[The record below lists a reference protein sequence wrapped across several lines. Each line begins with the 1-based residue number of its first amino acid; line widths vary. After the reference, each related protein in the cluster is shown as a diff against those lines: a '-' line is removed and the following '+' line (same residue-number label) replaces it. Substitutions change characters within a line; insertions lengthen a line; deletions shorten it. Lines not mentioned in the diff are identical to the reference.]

1 MNQKQYT
8 ITING
13 VSESISQIDALLAK
27 LNEIENRLKN
37 INTSSLNTS
46 SAKQTSSAT
55 GTEVKQQE
63 EVAQATR
70 TAAEENQ
77 RNLEALV
84 GINRQLAENTNLQKE
99 AMEIADRILGSNQ
112 QLHEINEQYKK
123 DLEAIKLDRKEIDAL
138 EKYGQISAEEAL
150 ERRTQLS
157 QKEMEI
163 KTARQQNL
171 VVLRNEQKLLSAEE
185 GSYEQI
191 SYTLSRLKEA
201 LKQVNAGNL
210 SPEDFQKLAGA
221 IDETDRKAK
230 AMAASMGEFQRNV
243 GNYPSAFEGIEG
255 IKIKIGDVEA
265 EFGSAIEASKKL
277 RTAMLQ
283 LALEGKDDTEQWHQ
297 YEDAVNQVEM
307 AQIKVKD
314 AFDRAKDASAGL
326 HDVIE
331 MFEGMASITAVGQGV
346 SNLFGID
353 DGEIQKKIQ
362 QMTSLI
368 AVMNGLQKLSTQM
381 ATGTGIGP
389 ILNKLFEFTGK
400 SPVEMLKNVRDQLKG
415 MFAESEQAS
424 GGFLKMGNVMN
435 NLKSIASGLWKGLVG
450 GLATGGV
457 MMAIDFAISGV
468 QTLIDKIQKAISV
481 EDDMQRSIQGY
492 TSSVNANNEALKY
505 NIQLIEQKS
514 KLEGTGPIET
524 EQQNVDATVK
534 SLEQYSVVLKQTID
548 KLNQLNNTNYKGGVR
563 EVIDFSNE
571 DINAINNE
579 IIELN
584 KNLTDGAGVQDQLK
598 TKSAQLANAMIAY
611 WLKMNKSSEDAHN
624 GFLNMANGLD
634 GVKMA
639 IANLDNQGE
648 FFVGL
653 RQALL
658 DVIEKSQ
665 SASLAFFNL
674 KVQMRETDKSL
685 ANSITDAAVNAIED
699 KTQRT
704 VAQLEVARQRAIDE
718 ANRQA
723 KDRKLSKAAT
733 EAWIADINK
742 AYDRQQ
748 KEATQT
754 DKKVSSS
761 ATNLR
766 KTRVNEAER
775 TARELAQIEKQIALD
790 KINAMRDGLTKS
802 LELIKREREERLKAL
817 EKFKGTDKYNTLV
830 EDTNA
835 IFDDKEAK
843 ARMEFM
849 KEYTKAWGELEFHIR
864 EIKHEFLE
872 TSRGLS
878 DMRSENNKYSV
889 EQQKNIEFINKTLE
903 NATFKYKQY
912 HTLLQQVTN
921 QQKNI
926 ELMMKGPVSID
937 GSEPQM
943 FTLQE
948 IAKQYEEYYKNV
960 EKLSELTEEL
970 SNFKVNADDQKQSLK
985 DWSEYYQMRFTML
998 DDYNREALDASK
1010 KAIKEQFDF
1019 EREQLKKRKKEELDA
1034 IDERYH
1040 NLVVDTEGLK
1050 EIGKTQ
1056 KQVMKE
1062 WEDKKLEV
1070 DMYYTNMIAFNNMRM
1085 QEELLATDQEYDEK
1099 RISETEN
1106 FYDNLIGENDKY
1118 ANYVM
1123 NTASELEK
1131 RNTNAWG
1138 IINISK
1144 LKSQRKDAEREIDEL
1159 IKKFRGIQIAM
1170 RAMAQIGMI
1179 SPDAF
1184 KKFNDELDNTISKL
1198 KDSKEELKKNDP
1210 IGAFI
1215 SSINTYIQEVGNAVS
1230 TILSSVYDYQESLL
1244 DAEEDALD
1252 KENEMLENKLSE
1264 QEEITRKHKEAMD
1277 EIESELQTARGDR
1290 RDALIDQLNA
1300 EVSAQ
1305 RASLANEKRI
1315 KQQQEALQK
1324 KQDALDLK
1332 RKKMQQQQSKTQAI
1346 ISGALA
1352 ISNAL
1357 STQPFVPV
1365 GLAMG
1370 ALAAAMT
1377 AVQIATIAKQK
1388 FASGGKIEGASHE
1401 RGGVDIEAEGGEYI
1415 VNKHSYSRNAELV
1428 ELINSVGRRLTISD
1442 LNSIGYDFPSSIET
1456 NQDRIV
1462 VMPEQQEIWVSV
1474 TDINRVNSRM
1484 AKVKEMSR

>member
-70 TAAEENQ
+70 TTAEENQ

-112 QLHEINEQYKK
+112 QLHEVNEQYKK
-123 DLEAIKLDRKEIDAL
+123 DLEAIKLDRKEIDTL
-138 EKYGQISAEEAL
+138 EKYGQVSAEEAL

-171 VVLRNEQKLLSAEE
+171 VVLRNEQKLLSSEE

-221 IDETDRKAK
+221 IDETDKKAK

-255 IKIKIGDVEA
+255 IKIKIGDTEA
-265 EFGSAIEASKKL
+265 EFGSAIEATKKL

-283 LALEGKDDTEQWHQ
+283 LSLEGKDDTEQWHQ
-297 YEDAVNQVEM
+297 YEDAVRQVKM
-307 AQIKVKD
+307 AQEKVAD
-314 AFDRAKDASAGL
+314 AFDRAKDASSGL
-326 HDVIE
+326 HDAIE
-331 MFEGMASITAVGQGV
+331 MFEGITSIATIGRGFQ
-346 SNLFGID
+346 NLFGID
-353 DGEIQKKIQ
+353 SSEIQKQIQ

-389 ILNKLFEFTGK
+389 ALKKLFDTAGS
-400 SPVEMLKNVRDQLKG
+400 SPVAMFKNVRDQLKG
-415 MFAESEQAS
+415 MFADSEEAS

-435 NLKSIASGLWKGLVG
+435 NLKSVASGLWKGLVG

-468 QTLIDKIQKAISV
+468 QTLIDKIQKTISV

-548 KLNQLNNTNYKGGVR
+548 KLNQLNNTDYKGGVR

-598 TKSAQLANAMIAY
+598 TKSAQLANAMITY

-624 GFLNMANGLD
+624 GFLNMANGLE

-699 KTQRT
+699 KTVRA
-704 VAQLEVARQRAIDE
+704 VAQLEIARQRAIDE
-718 ANRQA
+718 AKKQA
-723 KDRKLSKAAT
+723 KDRKLSKQAT
-733 EAWIADINK
+733 EDWIADINK

-748 KEATQT
+748 KESTQT

-761 ATNLR
+761 ATKLR

-775 TARELAQIEKQIALD
+775 TARELAQIEKQIQLD

-802 LELIKREREERLKAL
+802 LALIKREREERLKAL
-817 EKFKGTDKYNTLV
+817 EKFKGTDKYKTLV
-830 EDTNA
+830 EDTND
-835 IFDDKEAK
+835 IFDEKEAK
-843 ARMEFM
+843 ARL
-849 KEYTKAWGELEFHIR
+849 EYVKSYGKAIDDLNSKIR
-864 EIKHEFLE
+864 DLNHETADAKFGVLGII
-872 TSRGLS
+872 R
-878 DMRSENNKYSV
+878 ENNKISGETAMDV
-889 EQQKNIEFINKTLE
+889 EFINKNLE
-903 NATFKYKQY
+903 DAVEKYKKWQKLFDDIAKLQDRIQ
-912 HTLLQQVTN
+912 TKRNAGENTDILEVEFANKANELLALD
-921 QQKNI
+921 K
-926 ELMMKGPVSID
+926 ELMNTEVIADKQKESLN
-937 GSEPQM
+937 EWTKYYKKK
-943 FTLQE
+943 FTLQYNS
-948 IAKQYEEYYKNV
+948 YEQENKA
-960 EKLSELTEEL
+960 EKEAINERFSYEGQKLKERLDNEL
-970 SNFKVNADDQKQSLK
+970 
-985 DWSEYYQMRFTML
+985 
-998 DDYNREALDASK
+998 EALDEHYRNLVDDKEALK
-1010 KAIKEQFDF
+1010 ELGKTREQVTEDWTKKEQKLITHFN
-1019 EREQLKKRKKEELDA
+1019 ELIVYNNLRKD
-1034 IDERYH
+1034 
-1040 NLVVDTEGLK
+1040 
-1050 EIGKTQ
+1050 
-1056 KQVMKE
+1056 
-1062 WEDKKLEV
+1062 
-1070 DMYYTNMIAFNNMRM
+1070 
-1085 QEELLATDQEYDEK
+1085 EELLRADHEFNEK
-1099 RISETEN
+1099 RMSETEN
-1106 FYDNLIGENDKY
+1106 FYDNMIGENDKY
-1118 ANYVM
+1118 ANYVT
-1123 NTASELEK
+1123 NKASELQR

-1138 IINISK
+1138 IIDLRK
-1144 LKSQRKDAEREIDEL
+1144 LLRDRKEAEKEIDRL
-1159 IKKFRGIQIAM
+1159 IEKFRGIQIAM
-1170 RAMAQIGMI
+1170 RALSQAGMI

-1184 KKFNDELDNTISKL
+1184 KKFNDEIDNTIEKL
-1198 KDSKEELKKNDP
+1198 KDAKEELKNSDP
-1210 IGAFI
+1210 IGAFVN
-1215 SSINTYIQEVGNAVS
+1215 SINTYIQEVGNAVS
-1230 TILSSVYDYQESLL
+1230 TILSSVYDYNESVLDAQEELL
-1244 DAEEDALD
+1244 DDEIDL
-1252 KENEMLENKLSE
+1252 LEAKLSE

-1277 EIESELQTARGDR
+1277 EIENELQTARGDR

-1305 RASLANEKRI
+1305 RASLAAEKRMQ
-1315 KQQQEALQK
+1315 KEKEALEDK
-1324 KQDALDLK
+1324 KDALDLK
-1332 RKKMQQQQSKTQAI
+1332 RKKMQKEQSKTQAK
-1346 ISGALA
+1346 ISTALA
-1352 ISNAL
+1352 IANGLA
-1357 STQPFVPV
+1357 TQPFVPV
-1365 GLAMG
+1365 GIAMG
-1370 ALAAAMT
+1370 ALAAAMG

-1388 FASGGKIEGASHE
+1388 FAEGGKVVGPSHAQ
-1401 RGGVDIEAEGGEYI
+1401 GGVQAELEGNEYVI
-1415 VNKHSYSRNAELV
+1415 NRNAYSRNSELV
-1428 ELINSVGRRLTISD
+1428 ELINNAGRRLTLSD
-1442 LNSIGYDFPSSIET
+1442 IASAGYDFPASIET

>member
-70 TAAEENQ
+70 TTAEENQ

-112 QLHEINEQYKK
+112 QLHEVNEQYKK

-157 QKEMEI
+157 QREMEI

-185 GSYEQI
+185 GSYQEI

-221 IDETDRKAK
+221 IDETDKKAK

-243 GNYPSAFEGIEG
+243 GNYKSAFDGIEG
-255 IKIKIGDVEA
+255 IKLKIGDTEA
-265 EFGSAIEASKKL
+265 VFSSAREASIKL
-277 RTAMLQ
+277 QNAMTALE
-283 LALEGKDDTEQWHQ
+283 LEGKKDTAQ
-297 YEDAVNQVEM
+297 YREYEEAMRDVKK
-307 AQIKVKD
+307 AQESVKD
-314 AFDRAKDASAGL
+314 SMERAKDASKGL
-326 HDVIE
+326 HDTLE
-331 MFEGMASITAVGQGV
+331 MFEGVTSIATIGQGLG
-346 SNLFGID
+346 NLFGID
-353 DGEIQKKIQ
+353 NSEVQEKINKMTALMGVLQ
-362 QMTSLI
+362 GINKLRNQME
-368 AVMNGLQKLSTQM
+368 
-381 ATGTGIGP
+381 TGTGIGP
-389 ILNKLFEFTGK
+389 MLNKLFEFTGK
-400 SPVEMLKNVRDQLKG
+400 SPVEMFKNVRDQLKG
-415 MFAESEQAS
+415 MFAESEAAS

-624 GFLNMANGLD
+624 GFLNMANGLE

-699 KTQRT
+699 KTVRA
-704 VAQLEVARQRAIDE
+704 VAQLEIARQRAIDE
-718 ANRQA
+718 AKKQA
-723 KDRKLSKAAT
+723 KDRKLSKQAT
-733 EAWIADINK
+733 EDWIADINK

-748 KEATQT
+748 KESTQT

-761 ATNLR
+761 ATKLR

-835 IFDDKEAK
+835 IFDDREAK
-843 ARMEFM
+843 ARLEYVKSYGKAIDDLNSKIRGLNHETADAEIELDGLRHANSAFAVEESERMRTLSDNLEDAVDKYDQLYKLIGKVSEQQDIVTALKNNGTQPELLAIHEAEFKKSTTELFDLM
-849 KEYTKAWGELEFHIR
+849 DELMNTEVVADKQKESLELWIKYYRSVYQAQQQNLDKELELA
-864 EIKHEFLE
+864 KD
-872 TSRGLS
+872 S
-878 DMRSENNKYSV
+878 
-889 EQQKNIEFINKTLE
+889 INE
-903 NATFKYKQY
+903 RF
-912 HTLLQQVTN
+912 
-921 QQKNI
+921 
-926 ELMMKGPVSID
+926 S
-937 GSEPQM
+937 
-943 FTLQE
+943 
-948 IAKQYEEYYKNV
+948 YEEQ
-960 EKLSELTEEL
+960 KLKERLDNEL
-970 SNFKVNADDQKQSLK
+970 
-985 DWSEYYQMRFTML
+985 
-998 DDYNREALDASK
+998 EALDEYYRNLVDDEDAL
-1010 KAIKEQFDF
+1010 KELGKT
-1019 EREQLKKRKKEELDA
+1019 REEVTEDWSKKEEA
-1034 IDERYH
+1034 I
-1040 NLVVDTEGLK
+1040 
-1050 EIGKTQ
+1050 IGGHIKLILANN
-1056 KQVMKE
+1056 E
-1062 WEDKKLEV
+1062 KK
-1070 DMYYTNMIAFNNMRM
+1070 N
-1085 QEELLATDQEYDEK
+1085 EELRKTDNEYNEK
-1099 RISETEN
+1099 RLSDAEN
-1106 FYDNLIGENDKY
+1106 FYDNMFAEAEKY
-1118 ANYVM
+1118 SNHIL
-1123 NTASELEK
+1123 NKASELEK
-1131 RNTNAWG
+1131 RSTNAWG
-1138 IINISK
+1138 IIDIKKLKKEKAEAVKEIDALVKQLRSTQVVMRAISK
-1144 LKSQRKDAEREIDEL
+1144 ALNL
-1159 IKKFRGIQIAM
+1159 P
-1170 RAMAQIGMI
+1170 
-1179 SPDAF
+1179 PDAF
-1184 KKFNDELDNTISKL
+1184 KKLNDEIDGMIEKL
-1198 KDSKEELKKNDP
+1198 KQGKKEVKDIN
-1210 IGAFI
+1210 IAGSFI
-1215 SSINTYIQEVGNAVS
+1215 SSINTYIQEVGNAIS
-1230 TILSSVYDYQESLL
+1230 TLFSSLHDYYSNQL
-1244 DAEEDALD
+1244 DYEEKML
-1252 KENEMLENKLSE
+1252 NEQKDMLEEKLQE
-1264 QEEITRKHKEAMD
+1264 QEEVTRKHKEAID
-1277 EIESELQTARGDR
+1277 EIEDELVTARGDR

-1300 EVSAQ
+1300 QIAAQ
-1305 RASLANEKRI
+1305 RASLAAEQRMQ
-1315 KQQQEALQK
+1315 KQKEALE
-1324 KQDALDLK
+1324 K
-1332 RKKMQQQQSKTQAI
+1332 RKKALENERNKLNQKNAKTQAI
-1346 ISGALA
+1346 ISAALA
-1352 ISNAL
+1352 TANGYA
-1357 STQPFVPV
+1357 TQPFIPV

-1370 ALAAAMT
+1370 TLAAALG
-1377 AVQIATIAKQK
+1377 AAQVALISAQK
-1388 FASGGKIEGASHE
+1388 FANGGEINGPSHAQ
-1401 RGGVDIEAEGGEYI
+1401 GGVPVEVEGGEFV
-1415 VNKHSYSRNAELV
+1415 VNKRAYSRNAELV
-1428 ELINSVGRRLTISD
+1428 ELINNAGRRLTLSD
-1442 LNSIGYDFPSSIET
+1442 IASAGYDFPASIET

-1484 AKVKEMSR
+1484 AKVKEMSK